1 MANDT
6 ELERKQLQVFCG
18 GAGEQQTSVFGT
30 MKNPAPD
37 YSKDPETLQGTNW
50 PQGWQNAIAADDAP
64 FMEDMNSL
72 FYVLSYMIKYLYQH
86 GIPEWSNKETY
97 TASKSVVLRNGKF
110 YLAKQTTG
118 ADNPQ
123 DPATDSSNTYWYM
136 ALDPVNP
143 PADQNWVQ
151 GYAQSLANLSQT
163 IDGSTSKYPSNKAVQ
178 TAVGAKQNTITGAAS
193 TIVSNNLTANRALI
207 SNDSG
212 KVAVSTITSTELG
225 YLDGVT
231 SAIQTQLNNL
241 NNKFN
246 NSSYSMVPN
255 FSSIT
260 RWGNQ
265 KYTVPSNGWLFV
277 LMGSDVNR
285 SVIVTFNTPN
295 NVPFQ
300 QLQFGRANGYAVR
313 YDSMIP
319 LRKGNVITISNAETT
334 GLSVAVFFI
343 ASI

>member
-6 ELERKQLQVFCG
+6 ELARKQLQVFCG

-30 MKNPAPD
+30 MKNPDPD
-37 YSKDPETLQGTNW
+37 YSKDPETLQGANW

-86 GIPEWSNKETY
+86 GIPEWSSKETY
-97 TASKSVVLRNGKF
+97 TAHKSVVLRNGKF

-123 DPATDSSNTYWYM
+123 DPATDSSNTYWYL

-143 PADQNWVQ
+143 PADQNWVK

-178 TAVGAKQNTITGAAS
+178 TAVGAKQNTITGAAT
-193 TIVSNNLTANRALI
+193 TIVSSNLATNRALI
-207 SNDSG
+207 SDGSG
-212 KVAVSTITSTELG
+212 KVAVSAVTSTELG

-231 SAIQTQLNNL
+231 SSIQTQLNNKANTSL
-241 NNKFN
+241 SNLTATGTAAIQARIAVNYAAGVTITSGAKASKSGLLVVVS
-246 NSSYSMVPN
+246 NSGGGFQSGRITINDTEVAVWTTLDGTRN
-255 FSSIT
+255 CFSLLVKA
-260 RWGNQ
+260 G
-265 KYTVPSNGWLFV
+265 
-277 LMGSDVNR
+277 D
-285 SVIVTFNTPN
+285 
-295 NVPFQ
+295 
-300 QLQFGRANGYAVR
+300 
-313 YDSMIP
+313 
-319 LRKGNVITISNAETT
+319 VITFASTT
-334 GLSVAVFFI
+334 SVKIYPFA
-343 ASI
+343 